1 MGSRGGTRPGGVPVL
16 FSTAAAGVSRHER
29 SRPCSSS
36 AVPHLQSVIH
46 PRVSSTPK
54 ATVGEDRSVG
64 GDSKRTTASTGRT
77 GGGWSSVR
85 RGWRGRSGLHCSR
98 EEKDVGGGG
107 AEGVCPCPRPCPSQP
122 SYAVWRK
129 WRSFARSSTASGRG
143 LHCAISPK
151 SLVQMTLRCSVTP
164 KESLGTKPVKDR
176 YGEPERG
183 VNGSR

>member
-1 MGSRGGTRPGGVPVL
+1 MSRAQWRECTMGSRGGTRPGGVPVL

-107 AEGVCPCPRPCPSQP
+107 
-122 SYAVWRK
+122 
-129 WRSFARSSTASGRG
+129 RSVPLPTT
-143 LHCAISPK
+143 
-151 SLVQMTLRCSVTP
+151 MSVAA
-164 KESLGTKPVKDR
+164 KL
-176 YGEPERG
+176 RG
-183 VNGSR
+183 VAQVEKLRPLLYCVGKRTTLCNLAQISRADDVEMFCDAQRKFRD